1 MLQKAKDGIDKAT
14 KHLDIEYWKLQ
25 LGRANPALLEDIV
38 VEVYGTPGPLK
49 NSASVSVMD
58 PQTLNIKPWDKS
70 VIHTIE
76 KAISDSG
83 MWLNPQNMWESIII
97 KVPTLTEE
105 RRREISKIAKKLAE
119 EAKIWIRNARAES
132 HKDIKK
138 ALDEKEISEDEEKNL
153 QTELQ
158 KIVDEANK
166 KIDEHY
172 KNKDADI
179 MKV

>member
-14 KHLDIEYWKLQ
+14 KHLDTEYWKLQ
-25 LGRANPALLEDIV
+25 LGRANPALLEDIT

-70 VIHTIE
+70 IIHTIE

-83 MWLNPQNMWESIII
+83 MGLNPQNMWESIII
-97 KVPTLTEE
+97 KVPALNEE
-105 RRREISKIAKKLAE
+105 RRVEITKIAKKLAE
-119 EAKIWIRNARAES
+119 DANVAVRNAIADS

-166 KIDEHY
+166 KVDEHY
-172 KNKDADI
+172 KNKEVDI